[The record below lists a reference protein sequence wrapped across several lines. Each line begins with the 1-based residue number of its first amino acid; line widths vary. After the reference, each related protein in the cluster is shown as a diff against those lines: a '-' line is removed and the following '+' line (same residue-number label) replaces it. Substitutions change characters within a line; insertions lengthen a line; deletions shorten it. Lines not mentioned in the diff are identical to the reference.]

1 MTYTTAEKTLIDE
14 VVYEEIKEFMADADV
29 SREIFPVEFRDSGDS
44 IKIVKEGAWEAATE
58 VAEGAEV
65 PIKQP
70 DYSEQTETYKKIGYR
85 TQITHEMITDARW
98 DLVRRAAR
106 KAGQQLA
113 LKMSIDVLREA
124 WNYAGIHYTVTG
136 RWGGANADEISDIAN
151 CIGLVMTKNYTP
163 DLVVVHPKDYA
174 HLKALDEFIHQD
186 KGGNIKNYDVGTIM
200 NQRVLTTPMVSENN
214 FLMLDRANAGV
225 LFIREDLR
233 QAGYEEVT
241 RDVEGQVFFIRY
253 REATVAP
260 SAICYATGY
269 I

>member
-1 MTYTTAEKTLIDE
+1 MTYTTAEKSLIDI
-14 VVYEEIKEFMADADV
+14 VVYEQIIEFMADADV
-29 SREIFPVEFRDSGDS
+29 SREIFPVEQRNAGDS
-44 IKIVKEGAWEAATE
+44 IKIVKESSWSAAE
-58 VAEGAEV
+58 VVAEGAEV
-65 PIKQP
+65 SIQKP
-70 DYSEQTETYKKIGYR
+70 DYTESTETYKKIGYR
-85 TQITHEMITDARW
+85 TQITHEMLTDARW

-124 WNYAGIHYTVTG
+124 WNGAGIHYSVSG

-151 CIGLVMTKNYTP
+151 CIGLVMTKNYRP
-163 DLVVVHPKDYA
+163 DLLVVHPKDYA
-174 HLKALDEFIHQD
+174 HLKSLDEFIHQNL
-186 KGGNIKNYDVGTIM
+186 GGNIHNYDVGSIM
-200 NQRVLTTPMVSENN
+200 NLRVLTTPMISENN

-233 QAGYEEVT
+233 QAPYTEVT

-269 I
+269 